1 MMSQD
6 EPHLEMYEREHVVF
20 QNIKN
25 FPELHHN
32 ALLKQIVPKFMAKT
46 TFEKTRDSL
55 LEKEIIFVTNRGNM
69 KFYLPTENYE
79 EKLHQRIE
87 RNTNTTFHD
96 LKLTIKKLDTDY
108 SHKDADE
115 KISLANTLL
124 RNLIRVDNGFTLLD
138 SAKNPKKTLYRDEHL
153 TIQQLIN
160 HVFEVIRK
168 DKDFE
173 IIFPSIV
180 SNLGIMMPPTSLELE
195 F

>member
-1 MMSQD
+1 MMSHD
-6 EPHLEMYEREHVVF
+6 EPNLEMYERERVVF
-20 QNIKN
+20 QNIKDN
-25 FPELHHN
+25 PDLHHN

-55 LEKEIIFVTNRGNM
+55 LEKEIIFVTTRGNM

-87 RNTNTTFHD
+87 RNTNNIFHD
-96 LKLTIKKLDTDY
+96 LKLKIKKLDTDY

-115 KISLANTLL
+115 KISLANVLL
-124 RNLIRVDNGFTLLD
+124 RNLIQSDNGFTLLD

-180 SNLGIMMPPTSLELE
+180 SSLGMMMPQVSLDK
-195 F
+195 